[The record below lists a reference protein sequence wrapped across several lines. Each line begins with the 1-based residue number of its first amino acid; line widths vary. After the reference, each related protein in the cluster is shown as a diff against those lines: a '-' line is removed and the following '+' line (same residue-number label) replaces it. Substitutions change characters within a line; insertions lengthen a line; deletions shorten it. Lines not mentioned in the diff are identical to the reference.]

1 MCLKCYGN
9 MSEETFDIQI
19 SRGLTNPR
27 FEKWNT
33 ASLSFPMIGACS
45 RTQPAIR
52 EICITLLE
60 MYLKWRHDNVILCVY
75 DHYDYYVPLGGG
87 ELMYSKEKMALIIE
101 ALKDI
106 DSKFDYELHE
116 DYLKK
121 LGIILNDVK
130 ENIHEE

>member
-1 MCLKCYGN
+1 

-60 MYLKWRHDNVILCVY
+60 MYLKWRHVMTMSYCVFTIILMIITLL
-75 DHYDYYVPLGGG
+75 PLGGG
-87 ELMYSKEKMALIIE
+87 ELMYSKEKMHGT
-101 ALKDI
+101 
-106 DSKFDYELHE
+106 Y
-116 DYLKK
+116 Y
-121 LGIILNDVK
+121 
-130 ENIHEE
+130 